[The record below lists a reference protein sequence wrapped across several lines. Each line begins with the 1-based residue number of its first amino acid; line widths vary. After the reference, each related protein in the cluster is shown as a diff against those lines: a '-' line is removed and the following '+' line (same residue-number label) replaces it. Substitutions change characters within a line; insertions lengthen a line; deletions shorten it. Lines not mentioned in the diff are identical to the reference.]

1 MQYNNKQS
9 YKHFA
14 EKKRRA
20 GFSLIEL
27 VVTIALMGIVATFV
41 ISSYTD
47 QMREQ
52 RHNVDT
58 ASLNQIDEQLRL
70 LLTYDDIWRE
80 VSNRQDLFTGTEGQ
94 EDTLTLVFTGNK
106 GTKNAE
112 FITGDAIIRSNIGDV
127 PIDAYLPLLQEG
139 LIDSV
144 GEKIKMTSSDHLN
157 GTYTVTIVFGSS
169 KISSVRGFKINNENI
184 RISNEQ
190 TWS

>member
-1 MQYNNKQS
+1 MQHNNKQS
-9 YKHFA
+9 YKHLS
-14 EKKRRA
+14 EKKRQA

-80 VSNRQDLFTGTEGQ
+80 VSSHQNLLTGTSGQ

-127 PIDAYLPLLQEG
+127 PIDEYLPLLQDG

-144 GEKIKMTSSDHLN
+144 GEKIKMESSDHLN
-157 GTYTVTIVFGSS
+157 GTYTVTIVFGGS
-169 KISSVRGFKINNENI
+169 KLSSVREFTINNENI